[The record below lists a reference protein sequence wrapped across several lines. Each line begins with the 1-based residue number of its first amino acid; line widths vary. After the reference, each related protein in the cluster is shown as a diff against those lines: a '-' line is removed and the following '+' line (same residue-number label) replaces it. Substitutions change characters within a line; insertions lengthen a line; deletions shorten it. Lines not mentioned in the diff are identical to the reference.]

1 MMRKL
6 WMLLFLCTMVIAA
19 CTTGETPTPTAT
31 PVPPTATPSPPTP
44 TATPTPTPLGPR
56 SGWWN
61 DAIFYEIFVRSFHDS
76 DGDGVGD
83 LEGLIAKLDYL
94 NDGDPATKDDLGVT
108 GIWLMPIMDS
118 PSYHGYDI
126 VDYYQV
132 EPDYGTNE
140 EFKALI
146 DAAHERGI
154 RVIIDL
160 VINHTSSAHPWF
172 INSAGGEDA
181 ERRAWYVW
189 SEDEQG
195 YLGPWGQEVWYRRGD
210 GWYYAVFWSEMPDL
224 NYRDPQVSEEI
235 YDIAEFWLEEMG
247 ADGFRLDAVRY
258 LIEDDLLTATPRL
271 ATTEETLA
279 WLEDFREHYVTVES
293 DAMAV
298 GEVWSNTQEVDRYLE
313 EGALDLAFEFDLAE
327 AIISAVAS
335 GSPSPLRSHM
345 RQVQRVYEDA
355 HYATFLT
362 NHDQERVME
371 RLRGDLERMKLAA
384 ATYLTLPGVP
394 FVYYGEE
401 IGMVGHKPDELLR
414 TPMQWT
420 GEAAAGFTT
429 GRPWQ
434 PVNEDFTEVN
444 VAAQSEAPDSLLN
457 HYRRLIHLRN
467 DHGALRTGS
476 FTPVE
481 SSDALLYAFLRQ
493 EGADRVLVTL
503 NFSSQ
508 QREGGL
514 LQMEESPLAAGRYRA
529 VDALSELEVDLEVEE
544 RGAFEVELPP
554 LEAHQPLILVLR
566 GE

>member
-1 MMRKL
+1 MRKL
-6 WMLLFLCTMVIAA
+6 WLLLLLCTLVA
-19 CTTGETPTPTAT
+19 CTVGETPVPTAT
-31 PVPPTATPSPPTP
+31 PVLPTATPLPP
-44 TATPTPTPLGPR
+44 TATPTPLPLGAR

-61 DAIFYEIFVRSFHDS
+61 DAVFYEVFVRSFYDS

-83 LEGLIAKLDYL
+83 LQGLIEKLDYL
-94 NDGDPATKDDLGVT
+94 NDGDPATDDDLGVT

-126 VDYYQV
+126 VDYYRV

-140 EFKALI
+140 DFKALI

-189 SEDEQG
+189 SDEQQD
-195 YLGPWGQEVWYRRGD
+195 YRGPWGQQVWYRRGD

-224 NYRDPQVSEEI
+224 NYEHPAVTAEI
-235 YDIAEFWLEEMG
+235 YDVAEFWLEEMG

-271 ATTEETLA
+271 ATTEETLG
-279 WLEDFREHYVTVES
+279 WLEAFREHYVAVES
-293 DAMAV
+293 EAMTV
-298 GEVWSNTQEVDRYLE
+298 GEVWSHTQEVNHYLE

-327 AIISAVAS
+327 AIISAVGS
-335 GSPSPLRSHM
+335 GSPAALRSHM
-345 RQVQRVYEDA
+345 RQVQQVYADS

-371 RLRGDLERMKLAA
+371 RLRGDVDRMKLAA

-420 GEAAAGFTT
+420 AEAEAGFTT

-434 PVNEDFTEVN
+434 AVNRDYAEVN
-444 VAAQSEAPDSLLN
+444 VASQDEDPDSLLS
-457 HYRRLIHLRN
+457 HYRRLIHLR
-467 DHGALRTGS
+467 HAHPALHTGA
-476 FTPVE
+476 FMPVE
-481 SSDALLYAFLRQ
+481 SSDGLVYPFLRL
-493 EGADRVLVTL
+493 EDGDRVLVVL
-503 NFSSQ
+503 NFSG
-508 QREGGL
+508 RPRAEVV
-514 LQMEESPLAAGRYRA
+514 LQVEESSLAEGRYRA
-529 VDALSELEVDLEVEE
+529 LDALSALEVEIE
-544 RGAFEVELPP
+544 VGAGGAFEVALPP
-554 LEAHQPLILVLR
+554 LEAQQPLIFILK